1 VTFEKYLPTKKKRP
15 VPKGIMVRPD
25 AELMEWLSSLAQT
38 YNVSV
43 NALVLAMLKDLK
55 AGPRIRGK

>member
-1 VTFEKYLPTKKKRP
+1 
-15 VPKGIMVRPD
+15 MVRPD